1 MWHNLKVRIKR
12 MSKAWTENN
21 DGKTLPSDVVMDA
34 SQHSGD
40 APMNTLV
47 GEELDAEIE
56 KRQAD
61 IDILIARRDGD
72 TTRHIHQWVPGELPG
87 AVRIR
92 TCKAKL
98 QDGTLCGKFEK
109 V

>member
-1 MWHNLKVRIKR
+1 MKDEIIEGVPT
-12 MSKAWTENN
+12 TEVL
-21 DGKTLPSDVVMDA
+21 T
-34 SQHSGD
+34 
-40 APMNTLV
+40 

-98 QDGTLCGKFEK
+98 EDGTLCGKFEK